1 MSDSPVTPNATQ
13 NIKEQCLT
21 GSNVEE
27 VLDYVKSEEG
37 IPADMLRKT
46 LIDSLSLLSIV
57 QKKAT
62 EYGSLAETLR
72 ESNKQMKEIVESSQ
86 QREKEWSQLQIQVHV
101 PQDETHE
108 EEMESL
114 RERMMLQRTDF
125 ENQITHLKRI
135 NAHLRRS

>member
-1 MSDSPVTPNATQ
+1 MSDSPATPNTEK

-72 ESNKQMKEIVESSQ
+72 ESNKQMKDIVESSQ
-86 QREKEWSQLQIQVHV
+86 QREKEWGQLQIQVRV
-101 PQDETHE
+101 PQDDAHE

-135 NAHLRRS
+135 NTHLRRS